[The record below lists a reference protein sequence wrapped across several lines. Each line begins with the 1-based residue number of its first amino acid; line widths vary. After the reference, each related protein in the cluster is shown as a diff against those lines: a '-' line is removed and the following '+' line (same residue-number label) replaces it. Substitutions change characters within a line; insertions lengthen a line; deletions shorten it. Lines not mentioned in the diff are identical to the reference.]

1 MATRIGALLLVTAVA
16 GFLIG
21 VRATGGTLPGFDA
34 NEPAETAEIREVD
47 PLRGGFWR
55 PAGSDAVR
63 PVVRL
68 DVRTWEPAR

>member
-1 MATRIGALLLVTAVA
+1 MAARIGTLVLLTAMA

-21 VRATGGTLPGFDA
+21 VRATGGTLPVF
-34 NEPAETAEIREVD
+34 ETPETAELRERD
-47 PLRGGFWR
+47 PIRGGFWR

-68 DVRTWEPAR
+68 EAKSWEPAR